1 MKRTI
6 PFIEVSMILPYVNV
20 SLRYLSLSAIIFPM
34 KRRDTSF
41 MLGGSNYNIE
51 IDTFQ
56 GDQMIN
62 CDEEFKCNDMNNQG
76 YIF

>member
-41 MLGGSNYNIE
+41 MFGGSNYNIE
-51 IDTFQ
+51 INPSFNFIRVAHDFSLNL
-56 GDQMIN
+56 ML
-62 CDEEFKCNDMNNQG
+62 
-76 YIF
+76 